1 MIRPARPTMNHGNA
15 TSALKTAMRGA
26 SAARGANRAVQG
38 RTAAAATASVQQR
51 TFIAPAYNLAKKV
64 R

>member
-1 MIRPARPTMNHGNA
+1 MNHGHA
-15 TSALKTAMRGA
+15 SSALKTAMRGA
-26 SAARGANRAVQG
+26 SAARGANRAVQ
-38 RTAAAATASVQQR
+38 RHAAVGIQQR